1 MEKSP
6 LESIT
11 LFPDTHA
18 TWASAELA
26 IFLMIARE
34 PPAGTCLHFAVRW
47 TDGAV
52 FTGDIPLCLDEAGG
66 ISSRPLA
73 SHVRRALEHLAG
85 RRPGG
90 RLRSEKGR
98 RRASFLLDRHEIEGG
113 ESALEGLD
121 LADTWSDLAAL
132 PDAPQPRAES

>member
-1 MEKSP
+1 MTNKTP

-11 LFPDTHA
+11 LFPHTFT
-18 TWASAELA
+18 TWATAELA
-26 IFLMIARE
+26 VFLAIAHE

-52 FTGDIPLCLDEAGG
+52 YTGDIPLCLDEAGG

-73 SHVRRALEHLAG
+73 SHVRRSLEHFTG

-90 RLRSEKGR
+90 RLRDEAAR
-98 RRASFLLDRHEIEGG
+98 RRAALLLDQHEIEGG
-113 ESALEGLD
+113 ESALEALD
-121 LADTWSDLAAL
+121 LADTWQDL
-132 PDAPQPRAES
+132 APQPGVES